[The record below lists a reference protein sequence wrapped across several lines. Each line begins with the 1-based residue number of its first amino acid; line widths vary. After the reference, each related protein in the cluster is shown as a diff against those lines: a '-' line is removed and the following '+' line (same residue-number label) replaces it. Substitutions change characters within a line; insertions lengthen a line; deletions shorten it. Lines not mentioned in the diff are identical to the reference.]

1 MRPLIAVV
9 LSLLTGSALASEP
22 DPRVGPLYGPR
33 PPLGALKAGV
43 KPPELNDVGIDQRL
57 NEPVPLDLRFRD
69 ESGRDVKL
77 GDYFQGKPVILVLA
91 YFRCPMLC
99 TQVLNG
105 LVSGLRGVTFDI
117 GREFDVVTVSF
128 DPRDTPELA
137 AAKKQSYVAD
147 YGRPDAGQG
156 WHFLTG
162 EPAAIERLAQA
173 VGFRYYFDDRR
184 GEFAHGSGIMIL
196 TPQGKIARYFF
207 GINFNPRDLRLG
219 LVEAADGHIGSPV
232 DQVMLYC
239 FHYDAAIGRYTTAVL
254 TFVRLGGLLVVAS
267 LAGFVWLALRRER
280 QKKRA
285 DALVS

>member
-1 MRPLIAVV
+1 M
-9 LSLLTGSALASEP
+9 LLLLLARATFASEP

-43 KPPELNDVGIDQRL
+43 KPAELNDVGIDQRL
-57 NEPVPLDLRFRD
+57 NEQVPLDLTFRD
-69 ESGRDVKL
+69 ESGRAVHL
-77 GDYFQGKPVILVLA
+77 GDYVQGKPVVLVLA

-128 DPRDTPELA
+128 DPRDTPDLA
-137 AAKKQSYVAD
+137 AAKKQTYVAD
-147 YGRPDAGQG
+147 YGRPGAAQG

-162 EPAAIERLAQA
+162 EPPVIERLAQA
-173 VGFRYYFDDRR
+173 VGFRYHFDERK

-196 TPQGKIARYFF
+196 TPQGQIARYFF
-207 GINFNPRDLRLG
+207 GIAFNPRDLRLG
-219 LVEAADGHIGSPV
+219 LVEAADGRIGSPV

-254 TFVRLGGLLVVAS
+254 TFVRLGAVLVLGS
-267 LAGFVWLALRRER
+267 LAGFVWFALRRER
-280 QKKRA
+280 QRA
-285 DALVS
+285 RAAALVS